1 VTDDAGTS
9 QDLSASL
16 ALSSRFVA
24 DQRARVRDG
33 VSPLTDPLLISFGSS
48 VSAIGSGSGNFQL
61 DLDPH
66 SGLARLTIAADADRG
81 DLAAAT
87 SVARGIIAGHNL
99 DPRVN
104 IANVMVVSSVAMN
117 AGRQAGTLP
126 SNALSTYQPADPERS
141 EAIQLDVTV

>member
-1 VTDDAGTS
+1 
-9 QDLSASL
+9 
-16 ALSSRFVA
+16 
-24 DQRARVRDG
+24 VRDG